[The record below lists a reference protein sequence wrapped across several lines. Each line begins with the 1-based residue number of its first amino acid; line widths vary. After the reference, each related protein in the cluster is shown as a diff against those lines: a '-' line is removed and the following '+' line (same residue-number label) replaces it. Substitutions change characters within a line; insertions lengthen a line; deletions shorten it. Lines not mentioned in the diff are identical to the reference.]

1 MFASI
6 TIDWNGNRRRS
17 SFFHTLA
24 EALAYAERMMG
35 VIEVE
40 EIGKELCG
48 LARLINRAAFAS
60 DRFQALGSSPAPFL
74 LSV

>member
-40 EIGKELCG
+40 EIGKG
-48 LARLINRAAFAS
+48 VVWTR
-60 DRFQALGSSPAPFL
+60 PAD
-74 LSV
+74 